1 MRDHASP
8 YSSMAAPGTAAGAAT
23 AALVQYVVLRGDL
36 ARSWSLGAVV
46 AQGCHAALA
55 AAHAHWQHP
64 DTRAYLSEG
73 GAMRTVVLEVRG
85 AWRELCAEGSGWRPF
100 WGGVFSR
107 LWVPPGPLSAWLCSV
122 ILLTCVGN
130 IAFLCTW
137 HW

>member
-23 AALVQYVVLRGDL
+23 AALVQYVVLREDL

-73 GAMRTVVLEVRG
+73 GAMRTVVLE
-85 AWRELCAEGSGWRPF
+85 CAGFEEKQDSSPTEAEMERTITYGF
-100 WGGVFSR
+100 
-107 LWVPPGPLSAWLCSV
+107 
-122 ILLTCVGN
+122 LLLN
-130 IAFLCTW
+130 RDIAS
-137 HW
+137 